1 VARAAARAQAWF
13 ERGPPAEFWLPGF
26 FFAQSFLTAALQ
38 DFARCARVP
47 VDAVDFEVIPL
58 ASAPAAGAAAAGGP
72 QGPAGPGEGV
82 VVHGLF
88 LEGARWDEAAMRLA
102 ESAPRVRRSGRPAP
116 AWTACAQPRRRR
128 MHARAVHAGRR
139 HLRGGLPTA

>member
-1 VARAAARAQAWF
+1 M
-13 ERGPPAEFWLPGF
+13 
-26 FFAQSFLTAALQ
+26 Q

-58 ASAPAAGAAAAGGP
+58 APAPAAGAVGAGAP

-102 ESAPRVRRSGRPAP
+102 ESAPRVRCSGRPAP
-116 AWTACAQPRRRR
+116 AQTALCTSRLRRMGVEMRAKRLPTLACAASV
-128 MHARAVHAGRR
+128 HACAVHAGRC
-139 HLRGGLPTA
+139 HMLGELPTD